1 MLATPEDN
9 MAGTMSCAS
18 LTDVIKVATEQWSA
32 QNGAFIVKK
41 VFLENVDFSVVTP

>member
-18 LTDVIKVATEQWSA
+18 LTDVITVATEKWSA
-32 QNGAFIVKK
+32 KHRAFIVEKN
-41 VFLENVDFSVVTP
+41 FFNVDPPVKT